1 MKKYNFVHKGEKK
14 NSRFNRFNFI
24 EGLEDEK
31 QFDEKFVLK
40 QKDISM
46 IIEIFIMIWK
56 KKNMRMM
63 MILMKLINVMK
74 TNNSMMIIV
83 KIVVIL
89 III

>member
-1 MKKYNFVHKGEKK
+1 MKKYNFVNKGEKK

-46 IIEIFIMIWK
+46 IIEIFIMI
-56 KKNMRMM
+56 
-63 MILMKLINVMK
+63 
-74 TNNSMMIIV
+74 
-83 KIVVIL
+83 
-89 III
+89 